1 MLTGLFSKWL
11 CHWRVVFM
19 YRCCLREL
27 YVLFANAS
35 LMHSVSIEKQ
45 KSFLL
50 STLIGTF
57 PAVALPGS
65 ALFTLFLGVASEAHI
80 KEDFLSTQKF

>member
-1 MLTGLFSKWL
+1 
-11 CHWRVVFM
+11 
-19 YRCCLREL
+19 
-27 YVLFANAS
+27 
-35 LMHSVSIEKQ
+35 MHSVSIEKQ

-80 KEDFLSTQKF
+80 KENFLSTQKF